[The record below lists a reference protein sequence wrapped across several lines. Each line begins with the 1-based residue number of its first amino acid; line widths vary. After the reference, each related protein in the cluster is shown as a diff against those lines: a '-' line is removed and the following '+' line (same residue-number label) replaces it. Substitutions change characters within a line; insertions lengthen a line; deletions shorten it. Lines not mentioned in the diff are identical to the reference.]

1 MFPTNVMYNPTNYE
15 QEVFKHQDVQPYTS
29 KSKKAKMV
37 QQSMK
42 FWLRRNKITQ
52 KNNTG
57 LGILFN
63 FRSSVMD

>member
-1 MFPTNVMYNPTNYE
+1 MYNHALA
-15 QEVFKHQDVQPYTS
+15 KA
-29 KSKKAKMV
+29 KKAKMV

-57 LGILFN
+57 FGILFN
-63 FRSSVMD
+63 FRSPVMD